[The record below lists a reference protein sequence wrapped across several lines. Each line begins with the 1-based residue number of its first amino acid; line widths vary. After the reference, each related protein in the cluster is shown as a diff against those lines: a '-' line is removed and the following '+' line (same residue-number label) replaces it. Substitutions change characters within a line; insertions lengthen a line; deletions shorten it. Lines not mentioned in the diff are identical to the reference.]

1 MTETEVQAPPP
12 EEEEVASTELV
23 EEGAPLWMTT
33 FGDLMSLLLT
43 FFVLLYSMSEL
54 KQEKFLQASQSLRE
68 AIGGNAPELPEDP
81 QALLDQEMDPDKY
94 LADPT
99 GGGTGDPVLDAVAD
113 AYMEVIAKRLD
124 QFIEDN
130 DLQGSFSV
138 DREADGVYLR
148 MQSSA
153 LFSSGSGTLRNDA
166 VAMLEYLGQITSTID
181 VKSVVSGHADNQPI
195 RTAQFASNWE
205 LSAAR
210 AAGVAR
216 YLVEYGQDPEMV
228 RVESFGEYNPVATNE
243 TAEGR
248 AQNRRV
254 EVFFAKAD
262 ILEAVQ
268 RWAAAGESVP
278 ELAEASA
285 APTPGSD
292 AAAVEVQSALTSSGE
307 G

>member
-1 MTETEVQAPPP
+1 MTETEVQPPP
-12 EEEEVASTELV
+12 QEEAEAASTELI

-68 AIGGNAPELPEDP
+68 AIGGSAAEVPEDP
-81 QALLDQEMDPDKY
+81 QALLDEQMDPEEY
-94 LADPT
+94 LSNPT
-99 GGGTGDPVLDAVAD
+99 GGGSTGDPVLDAVAD

-124 QFIEDN
+124 EFIDEN
-130 DLQGSFSV
+130 DLEGSFSV

-153 LFSSGSGTLRNDA
+153 LFASGSGTLQGNA
-166 VAMLEYLGQITSTID
+166 VAMLAYLGEITSTID

-216 YLVEYGQDPEMV
+216 YLVESGQDPEMV
-228 RVESFGEYNPVATNE
+228 RVESFGEYKPVASNDTPD
-243 TAEGR
+243 GR

-254 EVFFAKAD
+254 EVFFSRAD

-268 RWAAAGESVP
+268 RWAAAGEQVP
-278 ELAEASA
+278 ELADASGPEDGTSA
-285 APTPGSD
+285 D
-292 AAAVEVQSALTSSGE
+292 AVEVQSALTMTE
-307 G
+307 GG